1 MEPEA
6 TERLRMV
13 AEQIEA
19 RGIKNKAVL
28 RSIKKV
34 PRHLFV
40 PASYRQSAYRDQ
52 PLPSSCGQTISQ
64 PYIVAL
70 MTELLSPKK
79 WHKALEVGTGTG
91 YQTAILAEL
100 VKEIYTMEIYAELQK
115 TAKANLEP
123 FKYRNIHF
131 TLGNGYQ
138 GYPEAAPY
146 DLIMVTAAPP
156 FIPEKLIEQLTEG
169 GSMVIP
175 VGRDRQEL
183 YLILKDKKGN
193 MHQKTIIP
201 VTFVT
206 MQQEKRD

>member
-1 MEPEA
+1 MTNEDQ
-6 TERLRMV
+6 ERLRMV

-19 RGIKNKAVL
+19 RGINNKAVL
-28 RSIKKV
+28 QSIKKV

-70 MTELLSPKK
+70 MTELLSPTKGQK
-79 WHKALEVGTGTG
+79 VLEIGTGTG

-100 VKEIYTMEIYAELQK
+100 VKEVYTMEIYADLQK

-123 FKYRNIHF
+123 FNYRNIHF
-131 TLGNGYQ
+131 ILGNGYQ

-156 FIPEKLIEQLTEG
+156 FIPEVLIDQLSIG
-169 GSMVIP
+169 GRLVIP
-175 VGRDRQEL
+175 VGRERQEL
-183 YLILKDKKGN
+183 YLITKETDESIRKNAIL
-193 MHQKTIIP
+193 P
-201 VTFVT
+201 VIFVT
-206 MQQEKRD
+206 MQQEKRE

>member
-28 RSIKKV
+28 QSIKKV

-40 PASYRQSAYRDQ
+40 SASYRQSAYRDQ

-79 WHKALEVGTGTG
+79 WHRVLEVGTGTG

-100 VKEIYTMEIYAELQK
+100 VKEVYTMEIYADLQK

-123 FKYRNIHF
+123 FNYRNIHF
-131 TLGNGYQ
+131 ILGNGYQ
-138 GYPEAAPY
+138 GYHEAAPY

-156 FIPEKLIEQLTEG
+156 FIPEKLIEQLSEG
-169 GSMVIP
+169 GSMTIP
-175 VGRDRQEL
+175 VGKDRQEL
-183 YLILKDKKGN
+183 YLISKDKN
-193 MHQKTIIP
+193 SNIHQEAIIP

-206 MQQEKRD
+206 MQQEKKE